1 MPILLPQPP
10 DLKAMPDPGPRRPA
24 TREARCAAPAAAMPP
39 LLLLLLLLLLLA
51 LVVPCRACD
60 TGCTAC
66 DAAGCTACASGSWK
80 TNDNRCGGPGTGL
93 RRFADITRG
102 FAASTQCGRRPGLP
116 DLGLP
121 LPAVPQALTSNST
134 LLLLS
139 DTVATCPKGS
149 YKSSATWTSTAACVP
164 CMSTCATCTSGT
176 TCTSCSG
183 VYWLTGATMT
193 CGAWVCLRPAS
204 LAEGGCTDEPVCG
217 GLSGVY
223 ALQHASKP
231 EAQHAKLNP
240 QSPTALLGSTRRPTT
255 YAAAAMPA
263 GEGSVFLAGCLEP
276 LHIA

>member
-1 MPILLPQPP
+1 
-10 DLKAMPDPGPRRPA
+10 
-24 TREARCAAPAAAMPP
+24 
-39 LLLLLLLLLLLA
+39 
-51 LVVPCRACD
+51 
-60 TGCTAC
+60 
-66 DAAGCTACASGSWK
+66 
-80 TNDNRCGGPGTGL
+80 
-93 RRFADITRG
+93 
-102 FAASTQCGRRPGLP
+102 
-116 DLGLP
+116 
-121 LPAVPQALTSNST
+121 
-134 LLLLS
+134 
-139 DTVATCPKGS
+139 
-149 YKSSATWTSTAACVP
+149 
-164 CMSTCATCTSGT
+164 
-176 TCTSCSG
+176 
-183 VYWLTGATMT
+183 MT